1 MNLKRKKIFLKLANR
16 LIVVFT
22 LFTLHFSL
30 YTFPKAKAHTYHTSL
45 TRMDYDAK
53 EKNIEISIQLFVHDV
68 TPLLEKRLKKQ
79 VDLGKT
85 TEVDGELFKYLQENF
100 VFQNKN
106 GETQKLKW
114 VGKEFE
120 SDTIYIYVEIP
131 FAEDL
136 TGVKLQNTLF
146 FESFAEQTN
155 LVIAHFGEKK
165 SDLLFKG
172 GDKFKDL

>member
-1 MNLKRKKIFLKLANR
+1 MKLDNKNNNLKLIGGFIFAFL
-16 LIVVFT
+16 
-22 LFTLHFSL
+22 LFTFYFLSL
-30 YTFPKAKAHTYHTSL
+30 EAQAHTYHTSL

-53 EKNIEISIQLFVHDV
+53 EKSIEISIQLFVHDV
-68 TPLLEKRLKKQ
+68 NPMLEKRLKKQ

-85 TEVDGELFKYLQENF
+85 AEVDGELFKYLQENF
-100 VFQNKN
+100 VFQNKS

-120 SDTIYIYVEIP
+120 NDMVFVYVEIP

-136 TGVKLQNTLF
+136 TGVKLQNTVF
-146 FESFAEQTN
+146 FESFPEQTN
-155 LVIAHFGEKK
+155 LVVAHFADKK
-165 SDLLFKG
+165 IDLLFKG